1 MCIHREIFT
10 AKGEL
15 ETGNVMVDA
24 SDYMNTCNKISPSS
38 FIEMEG
44 MPYWQRANDDELIQL
59 TQNGD
64 AEAFGELYQR
74 YAHIIFRFIYSHL
87 SERFE
92 AEDLTEEVFLRVW
105 RSLSNFREQ
114 GVPFLA
120 YLFKV
125 ARNVLV
131 DYYRRAG
138 RSGGLMSIEEK
149 PLTDTRSDP
158 AEAAI
163 IHLEHQ
169 EVRHTL
175 EQLRE
180 DYRMVLILRFLSGL
194 SPEET
199 GEVMGRTPGAVRI
212 LQHRALS
219 ALRNLLEL

>member
-1 MCIHREIFT
+1 MTPPGIREAGF
-10 AKGEL
+10 
-15 ETGNVMVDA
+15 VMIDA
-24 SDYMNTCNKISPSS
+24 PEYSKTCNKNSSAS
-38 FIEMEG
+38 FINVES
-44 MPYWQRANDDELIQL
+44 MPHWQQVGDFELIQFA
-59 TQNGD
+59 QSGD
-64 AEAFGELYQR
+64 GEAFGELYQR
-74 YAHIIFRFIYSHL
+74 YAHIIFRFIFSHL
-87 SERFE
+87 SDRFE

-105 RSLSNFREQ
+105 RSLSNYREQ

-120 YLFKV
+120 YLFTI

-131 DYYRRAG
+131 DFYRRAG
-138 RSGGLMSIEEK
+138 RAGGLMSIEEK
-149 PLTDTRSDP
+149 TFPDIHSDP
-158 AEAAI
+158 AETAI
-163 IHLEHQ
+163 ANLEHQ
-169 EVRHTL
+169 QVRQTL

>member
-1 MCIHREIFT
+1 
-10 AKGEL
+10 
-15 ETGNVMVDA
+15 MVDA
-24 SDYMNTCNKISPSS
+24 SSSLKSCNKNSSAS
-38 FIEMEG
+38 FIKVESI
-44 MPYWQRANDDELIQL
+44 PHWQEVDDFELVQFA
-59 TQNGD
+59 QHGD
-64 AEAFGELYQR
+64 NEAFGELYQR
-74 YAHIIFRFIYSHL
+74 YAHIIFRFIFSHL
-87 SERFE
+87 SDRFE

-105 RSLSNFREQ
+105 RSLSNYREQ

-120 YLFKV
+120 YLFTV

-131 DYYRRAG
+131 DFYRRAG
-138 RSGGLMSIEEK
+138 RAGGLMSIEEK
-149 PLTDTRSDP
+149 SFPDIHSDP
-158 AEAAI
+158 ADAALAN
-163 IHLEHQ
+163 LEHQ
-169 EVRHTL
+169 QVRQTL

>member
-1 MCIHREIFT
+1 M
-10 AKGEL
+10 A
-15 ETGNVMVDA
+15 DA
-24 SDYMNTCNKISPSS
+24 SSYLKSCNKNSSTS
-38 FIEMEG
+38 FIKVESI
-44 MPYWQRANDDELIQL
+44 PHWQEVDDFELVQL
-59 TQNGD
+59 AQHGD
-64 AEAFGELYQR
+64 REAFGELYQR
-74 YAHIIFRFIYSHL
+74 YAHIIFRFIFSHL
-87 SERFE
+87 SDRFE

-105 RSLSNFREQ
+105 RSLTNYREQ

-120 YLFKV
+120 YLFTV

-131 DYYRRAG
+131 DFYRRAS
-138 RSGGLMSIEEK
+138 RAGGLMSIEDK
-149 PLTDTRSDP
+149 SFPDIHSDP
-158 AEAAI
+158 ADAAI
-163 IHLEHQ
+163 ANLEHQ
-169 EVRHTL
+169 QVRQTL

>member
-1 MCIHREIFT
+1 
-10 AKGEL
+10 
-15 ETGNVMVDA
+15 MVDA
-24 SDYMNTCNKISPSS
+24 SDYLKTCNKNSSTS
-38 FIEMEG
+38 FIKVES
-44 MPYWQRANDDELIQL
+44 MPHWQQADDVELIQFA
-59 TQNGD
+59 QNGD
-64 AEAFGELYQR
+64 SEAFGELYGR
-74 YAHIIFRFIYSHL
+74 YAHIIFRFIFSHL
-87 SERFE
+87 SDRFE

-105 RSLSNFREQ
+105 RSLSNYREQ

-131 DYYRRAG
+131 DFYRHVG

-149 PLTDTRSDP
+149 SLPDIHSDQ

-163 IHLEHQ
+163 VNLEHQ
-169 EVRHTL
+169 EVRQTL

-219 ALRNLLEL
+219 ALRNLLEM